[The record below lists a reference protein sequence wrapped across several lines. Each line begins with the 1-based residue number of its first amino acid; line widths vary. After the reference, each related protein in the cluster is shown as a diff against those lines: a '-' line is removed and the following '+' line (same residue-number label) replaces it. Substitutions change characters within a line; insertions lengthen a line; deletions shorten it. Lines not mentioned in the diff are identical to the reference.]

1 MKLHCRRCRERVQ
14 CFEIAKVEGGEGGV
28 GALTEMSKA

>member
-14 CFEIAKVEGGEGGV
+14 CFEIAKVEGGGV